1 VEHLQVGN
9 TLRYSASIT
18 PNDQVDLM
26 FKSGGYVGSILRV
39 RGADGRVR
47 WVDVGDFVKA
57 GTVLAS
63 VRATEYQDQ
72 IHEAEADLAKAH
84 ATHEAATLS
93 FQRMSRLFAQESATK
108 PEYDDS
114 EADFERSA
122 ASVKQANAQ
131 LSVARTQLSDSILR
145 APQDGWIT
153 ARNIAVGSLV
163 AGSATA
169 FSLIDTHLVRASFGI
184 PDTEMHRVHLGQRL
198 QVNIEAAGDF
208 EGRVT
213 SVSPSADS
221 KTRVYTVEVTLPN
234 PEARLKAGMIATL
247 ALEDS
252 QPQDVA
258 VIPLAA
264 VLRSP
269 QDPNALLVMM
279 PQRESDGY
287 IARPRTVQ
295 LGEAYGNNIAVTSG
309 LEPDDRVITTGAGLV
324 HDGDHLQL
332 IP

>member
-1 VEHLQVGN
+1 
-9 TLRYSASIT
+9 
-18 PNDQVDLM
+18 
-26 FKSGGYVGSILRV
+26 
-39 RGADGRVR
+39 
-47 WVDVGDFVKA
+47 
-57 GTVLAS
+57 
-63 VRATEYQDQ
+63 
-72 IHEAEADLAKAH
+72 
-84 ATHEAATLS
+84 
-93 FQRMSRLFAQESATK
+93 
-108 PEYDDS
+108 
-114 EADFERSA
+114 
-122 ASVKQANAQ
+122 
-131 LSVARTQLSDSILR
+131 
-145 APQDGWIT
+145 
-153 ARNIAVGSLV
+153 
-163 AGSATA
+163 
-169 FSLIDTHLVRASFGI
+169 
-184 PDTEMHRVHLGQRL
+184 
-198 QVNIEAAGDF
+198 
-208 EGRVT
+208 
-213 SVSPSADS
+213 
-221 KTRVYTVEVTLPN
+221 VEVTLPN

-252 QPQDVA
+252 QPQDVT